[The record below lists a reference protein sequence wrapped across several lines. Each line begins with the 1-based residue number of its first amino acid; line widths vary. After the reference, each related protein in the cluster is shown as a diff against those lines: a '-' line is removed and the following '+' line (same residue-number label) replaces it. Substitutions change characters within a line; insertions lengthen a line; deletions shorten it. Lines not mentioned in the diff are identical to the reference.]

1 MYPVGTKVARYFSDV
16 LYSEKVIEIVG
27 LEVWLATRWWCRMSS
42 IDLISVVRVGGT
54 SDDSGGAA
62 VTSGGHARAG
72 SQAEVAHGHAAHS
85 QPYRTVHR
93 QQKECL
99 RGNIFTPARP

>member
-1 MYPVGTKVARYFSDV
+1 
-16 LYSEKVIEIVG
+16 
-27 LEVWLATRWWCRMSS
+27 MSS